1 MEPIPLP
8 SHIHYELLLQ
18 LLERQTM
25 FAVGQRSPQQAQVH
39 QLIATLR
46 KALTLQKQLEESCER
61 ANLPI
66 GYRWSVSASEDAQSI
81 LAPDAPI
88 H

>member
-1 MEPIPLP
+1 
-8 SHIHYELLLQ
+8 
-18 LLERQTM
+18 M

-61 ANLPI
+61 THLPI
-66 GYRWSVSASEDAQSI
+66 EYRWSVSAADEAESV
-81 LAPDAPI
+81 LAPDSPI